1 MGYELEIRCLKRYQ
15 IWIIYL
21 AYLMHIEKVKTMQ
34 NVFMLASCTFMLSL
48 EMRKFYDE
56 SNFFD
61 ILLSEIV
68 LKVELA

>member
-1 MGYELEIRCLKRYQ
+1 
-15 IWIIYL
+15 
-21 AYLMHIEKVKTMQ
+21 MHIEKVKTMQ